1 MGIKRRDV
9 LVGAGCGVVGGLI
22 GANLPGGGSEQGVPD
37 MALNVMDYRELARNR
52 LPKMVFDF
60 MEGGASNERALA
72 HNRAVFDR
80 INLRPRRLKNI
91 AERNQSIELFGRK
104 QAAPFM
110 IAPTGMNGILW
121 PDGDLA
127 LVKAAQEAGLPF
139 ALSTA
144 ASSSI
149 EEVAAV
155 STGDRWFQLYV
166 SDRGVSQT
174 LVERAQAAGYSTLV
188 LTSDVAING
197 LRERD
202 VRNGFSLPVK
212 YSLGTLWDGMTHP
225 RWSLDLVTHG
235 MPQMGNFVS
244 KQATDTNKQATMMSR
259 SMDATFD
266 WEALQ
271 WLRKLW
277 KGTLLVKGILN
288 ADDAV
293 RCVAEGAD
301 GVILSNHGGRQL
313 GDAIAPLQVLAET
326 RSKITQPILIDSG
339 YRHGADIVKALA
351 LGANSVLLGRATLY
365 GLAAKGQAGV
375 ADVIK
380 IMKNEIDNTL
390 AQIECPN
397 VRDLTPDWAHNWL
410 DVLVPMLQILLI
422 LVMFGLPGA
431 QGVIEAV
438 NNTEMA
444 RYMFTDTEELPVDGQ
459 YDDHSTAVSLFV
471 KGVEVDAS
479 IMNEIF
485 AERQVDFFV
494 RNTRYYSAEYLQQLD
509 LTYVGAVEGYEVYR
523 CAKE

>member
-9 LVGAGCGVVGGLI
+9 VVGVGCGVVGAVI
-22 GANLPGGGSEQGVPD
+22 GSRLSTARSDASVPD
-37 MALNVMDYRELARNR
+37 LALNVMDYRELARNR

-60 MEGGASNERALA
+60 LEGGASNERALA

-80 INLRPRRLKNI
+80 INFRPHRLKDI
-91 AERNQSIELFGRK
+91 SKRDQSIELFGRK

-121 PDGDLA
+121 PDGDIVL
-127 LVKAAQEAGLPF
+127 LKAAQEAGLPF

-144 ASSSI
+144 STSSI
-149 EEVAAV
+149 EEIAEV

-166 SDRGVSQT
+166 SDRALSQT
-174 LVERAQAAGYSTLV
+174 LVERAQAAGYTTLV

-202 VRNGFSLPVK
+202 IRNGFSLPIK
-212 YSLGTLWDGMTHP
+212 YSLSTMWDGMIHP
-225 RWSLDLVTHG
+225 RWSMDLLTHG
-235 MPQMGNFVS
+235 VPPMGNFVS
-244 KQATDTNKQATMMSR
+244 KQASDTNKQATMMNR

-266 WEALQ
+266 WKALQ

-277 KGTLLVKGILN
+277 RGTLLVKGILN

-313 GDAIAPLQVLAET
+313 GDVIAPLQVLAET

-339 YRHGADIVKALA
+339 YRRGADIVKALA

-365 GLAAKGQAGV
+365 GLAAMGQAGV

-380 IMKNEIDNTL
+380 IMMNEIDNTL

-397 VRDLTPDWAHNWL
+397 VRDLSPDYL
-410 DVLVPMLQILLI
+410 
-422 LVMFGLPGA
+422 
-431 QGVIEAV
+431 
-438 NNTEMA
+438 
-444 RYMFTDTEELPVDGQ
+444 TDD
-459 YDDHSTAVSLFV
+459 S
-471 KGVEVDAS
+471 AS
-479 IMNEIF
+479 ILKI
-485 AERQVDFFV
+485 
-494 RNTRYYSAEYLQQLD
+494 
-509 LTYVGAVEGYEVYR
+509 
-523 CAKE
+523 

>member
-1 MGIKRRDV
+1 MGINRRDV
-9 LVGAGCGVVGGLI
+9 VMGVGGALVGGLVANRL
-22 GANLPGGGSEQGVPD
+22 GAGGASASVPAE
-37 MALNVMDYRELARNR
+37 ALNVMDYRALARDR

-72 HNRAVFDR
+72 HNMAVFDR
-80 INLRPRRLKNI
+80 INLRPRRLKDI
-91 AERNQSIELFGRK
+91 SKRSQSIELFGRK

-121 PDGDLA
+121 PEGDIA
-127 LVKAAQEAGLPF
+127 LLKAAHAAGVPF

-144 ASSSI
+144 SSSSI
-149 EEVAAV
+149 EEVAQA
-155 STGDRWFQLYV
+155 SEGDHWFQLYV
-166 SDRGVSQT
+166 SDRALSQT
-174 LVERAQAAGYSTLV
+174 LVERAQAAKYSTLV

-202 VRNGFSLPVK
+202 VRNGFTLPVK
-212 YSLGTLWDGMTHP
+212 YSAGTIWDGMTHP
-225 RWSLDLVTHG
+225 RWSMDLLTHG

-244 KQATDTNKQATMMSR
+244 KQASDTNKQATMMSR

-266 WEALQ
+266 WAALQ

-313 GDAIAPLQVLAET
+313 GDAISPLQVLAET

-339 YRHGADIVKALA
+339 YRRGSDIVKALA

-365 GLAAKGQAGV
+365 GLAAKGQEGV

-380 IMKNEIDNTL
+380 ILMNEIDNTL
-390 AQIECPN
+390 AQIECPD
-397 VRDLTPDWAHNWL
+397 VRDLTPDYLTDDNAS
-410 DVLVPMLQILLI
+410 MLK
-422 LVMFGLPGA
+422 V
-431 QGVIEAV
+431 
-438 NNTEMA
+438 
-444 RYMFTDTEELPVDGQ
+444 
-459 YDDHSTAVSLFV
+459 
-471 KGVEVDAS
+471 
-479 IMNEIF
+479 
-485 AERQVDFFV
+485 
-494 RNTRYYSAEYLQQLD
+494 
-509 LTYVGAVEGYEVYR
+509 
-523 CAKE
+523 